1 MKMTNNF
8 LYDANSD
15 ILFIAHNVKHI
26 GWRTIKE
33 QSIQRIMYLSKVL
46 YSFTHNDDNIFDYY
60 HFSITLHG
68 PYSVL
73 IRNSI
78 INLKSN
84 RFLNLNEGSLQA
96 IRESPTGLESEKEN
110 WLKSI
115 ILILGK
121 YGENRIFGFTINDP
135 LYKEAVDTNSQRE
148 LDTSS
153 PENTT
158 IKVLNDFK
166 AAFEETLSTTE
177 QISPE
182 EYLDLY
188 FEYVFSQI
196 INS

>member
-1 MKMTNNF
+1 MTNKF

-26 GWRTIKE
+26 GWVTIKE
-33 QSIQRIMYLSKVL
+33 QSIQRIIYLSKVL
-46 YSFTHNDDNIFDYY
+46 YSFTHDDENIFDYY

-84 RFLNLNEGSLQA
+84 RFFNLNEGSLQA
-96 IRESPTGLESEKEN
+96 IRESPTGLESTKEN

-166 AAFEETLSTTE
+166 TAFEETLSTTE